1 MSALGGVVRSGV
13 GRRRVQTLVIGL
25 AVLMAVAASVLGGS
39 LVVVSGAPFD
49 DAFAERHG
57 AHLSVQFDAGTVGAG
72 QLARS
77 ADTEGV
83 SAAAGPFRTTTVSP
97 RSDGAG
103 PGWPMTVVGRGGPGR
118 DVDEVA
124 LLDGRWPAR
133 AGEIVLSADSALFP
147 ALGMELAFS
156 GLPGDPT
163 LTVVGV
169 ARSVTRTADAW
180 VVPSQMPALTAPG
193 GGGYQMLYRFTDA
206 GTDAQVAA
214 GGRAVTESLPPGAA
228 VGEQSW
234 LTVRSAA
241 ERDTALYVPFLIAF
255 GALGLVMSVLVVGN
269 VVASAVGTGTRRIG
283 ILKAVGFTPAQVVR
297 AHVGQALVPAAV
309 GTALGVLA
317 GHLLAVPVLAEAEEV
332 YGTSFLAVAP
342 WVDVA
347 VVAGVLGLVTATAWA
362 SAWRAGR
369 LRTVDA
375 LAVGRTASAG
385 RGRWAARAAGRL
397 PLPRP
402 VSLGL
407 ARPFARPARALAMG
421 AAVLFGTVAVT
432 FTVGLSA
439 SLGEVMKAKAHDA
452 ADVTVPAP
460 LPDLGP
466 QGPGPGRGPG
476 MAKRPEVDTAAV
488 TAAIEAGAGT
498 GRYYSAATVRATVSG
513 VTGTVDVIAFTGDAS
528 WGGYTMV
535 SGRWIGRPG
544 EAVVPTP
551 FLTTTGTRVG
561 DTVTLNGLA
570 EPVTVRIVGEVLD
583 PRNDGM
589 QVFTDASTLAGAD
602 PDLAE
607 TSHHIAV
614 ASGTDVS
621 AYVDA
626 LNEDLAPLGVTARAG
641 GLEAGGD
648 MVATLDALSVT
659 LTLMLVAVAA
669 LGVLNSVLLDTRERV
684 REIGVHKALGMT
696 PRQTVTMVV
705 TSVVV
710 TGLVAGALGVPLGV
724 ALHGRVVPAMGD
736 SVGLRLPGSVIAVHH
751 GADVLP
757 LALGGLL
764 IAVLGA
770 LLPAGWAAR
779 TRTATALRTE

>member
-1 MSALGGVVRSGV
+1 MSALGKVVRSGV

-25 AVLMAVAASVLGGS
+25 SVLMAVAASVLGGS

-57 AHLSVQFDAGTVGAG
+57 AHLSVEFDAGTVGAG

-103 PGWPMTVVGRGGPGR
+103 PGWPMTVVGRGDPGR

-133 AGEIVLSADSALFP
+133 AGEVVLSADAALFP
-147 ALGMELAFS
+147 ALGMELAFPD
-156 GLPGDPT
+156 LPGDPA

-180 VVPSQMPALTAPG
+180 VVPSQVPALTAPG

-206 GTDAQVAA
+206 GTAAQVAA

-297 AHVGQALVPAAV
+297 AHVGQALVPAVV

-332 YGTSFLAVAP
+332 YGTSSLAVAP

-439 SLGEVMKAKAHDA
+439 SLGEVTKARAHDA

-460 LPDLGP
+460 LPDFGP
-466 QGPGPGRGPG
+466 RGPGPGRGPG
-476 MAKRPEVDTAAV
+476 MAKRPDVDPAAV

-498 GRYYSAATVRATVSG
+498 GRYYSAATVRAAVSG
-513 VTGTVDVIAFTGDAS
+513 VTGTVDVVAFTGDAS

-551 FLTTTGTRVG
+551 FLTTTGSRVG

-589 QVFTDASTLAGAD
+589 QVFTDVSTLAAAD
-602 PDLAE
+602 PDLTE
-607 TSHHIAV
+607 TSHHVAV

-626 LNEDLAPLGVTARAG
+626 LNRDLAPLGVTARAG
-641 GLEAGGD
+641 GPGTGGD
-648 MVATLDALSVT
+648 MVVTLDALSVT

-724 ALHGRVVPAMGD
+724 ALHGQVVPAMGD
-736 SVGLRLPGSVIAVHH
+736 GVGLRLPGSVIAVLH
-751 GADVLP
+751 GAGLLP
-757 LALGGLL
+757 LALGGLV